1 MVLINQQE
9 VFKMSRTI
17 ENHSYVFKETITS
30 LFFGIDNMP
39 FLPYNNIMSDLKKYL
54 KQQKIAN
61 ELAKERK

>member
-30 LFFGIDNMP
+30 LFFSIDNMP
-39 FLPYNNIMSDLKKYL
+39 FLPYNSIKHNRRDLLWKN
-54 KQQKIAN
+54 QKV
-61 ELAKERK
+61 

>member
-30 LFFGIDNMP
+30 LFFSIDNMP
-39 FLPYNNIMSDLKKYL
+39 FLPYNSIKHNRRDLLWKD
-54 KQQKIAN
+54 QKV
-61 ELAKERK
+61 

>member
-30 LFFGIDNMP
+30 LFFSIDNMP
-39 FLPYNNIMSDLKKYL
+39 FLPYNSIKHNRRDLLWKDPKV
-54 KQQKIAN
+54 
-61 ELAKERK
+61 